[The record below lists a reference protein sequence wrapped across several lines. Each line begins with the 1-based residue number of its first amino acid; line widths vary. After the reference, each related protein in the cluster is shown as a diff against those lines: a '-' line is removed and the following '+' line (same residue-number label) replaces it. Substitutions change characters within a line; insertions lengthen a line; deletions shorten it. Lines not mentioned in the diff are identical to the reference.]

1 MGKIYAEE
9 IIRKIRMAEEPQ
21 DGENENFFRFVNN
34 TAHGYVVVKYEK
46 MELEEKVLMDG
57 KLSMLLPK
65 KFGASEEEFF
75 PEVAPE
81 PVSPGWIYCNEEEDV
96 TITFDFEEGEVMPD
110 GLEGIRDEF
119 ADLMIR
125 LYPASEI
132 KERETIG
139 EGTEKIT
146 RFSLIIP
153 MPEEDCYHTKFF
165 RAMPGGLLIGTF
177 ECSVYEKKQ
186 WGQILVQLLG
196 TLRERD
202 T

>member
-21 DGENENFFRFVNN
+21 DGENENFFRFENN

-65 KFGASEEEFF
+65 KFAASEEEIF
-75 PEVAPE
+75 PEEASE
-81 PVSPGWIYCNEEEDV
+81 PVSPGWIYSNEEEDV

-119 ADLMIR
+119 ADLMLR